1 MDQNNHPKI
10 KIKIKIKIK
19 TRLSQTTNEQI
30 IQQKAYSKI

>member
-1 MDQNNHPKI
+1 MDQNNHP
-10 KIKIKIKIK
+10 KIKIKIK